1 MYYDGYYLDITAT
14 PVYYG
19 IPVTNLPQLNAITG
33 QEEYDSNYYYEEIIF
48 EFSPD
53 GEFRYFNYNGA
64 LDVVE
69 VPNESVAVMSFDEMT
84 ERIETQLSLDDIGMY
99 QLFGD
104 DLFTFISV
112 LLLVG
117 CGFGAGMVLGFMATI
132 YVSGER
138 VYAPLYGI
146 LLAVT
151 LFGICRQRSVWKE
164 PAAVSSAV
172 FLTALTVVCCAVNVL
187 FIVLSL

>member
-1 MYYDGYYLDITAT
+1 MELERSVDVDSYGVSGSDG
-14 PVYYG
+14 G
-19 IPVTNLPQLNAITG
+19 
-33 QEEYDSNYYYEEIIF
+33 S
-48 EFSPD
+48 
-53 GEFRYFNYNGA
+53 
-64 LDVVE
+64 
-69 VPNESVAVMSFDEMT
+69 
-84 ERIETQLSLDDIGMY
+84 
-99 QLFGD
+99 D
-104 DLFTFISV
+104 DLCAVPAVRRRSV
-112 LLLVG
+112 YLHQRAASGGVRLW
-117 CGFGAGMVLGFMATI
+117 CRMVLGFMATI

>member
-1 MYYDGYYLDITAT
+1 MRKSSRYAAYL
-14 PVYYG
+14 PFV
-19 IPVTNLPQLNAITG
+19 L
-33 QEEYDSNYYYEEIIF
+33 
-48 EFSPD
+48 
-53 GEFRYFNYNGA
+53 
-64 LDVVE
+64 
-69 VPNESVAVMSFDEMT
+69 VAV
-84 ERIETQLSLDDIGMY
+84 IG
-99 QLFGD
+99 L
-104 DLFTFISV
+104 V

>member
-1 MYYDGYYLDITAT
+1 M
-14 PVYYG
+14 VY
-19 IPVTNLPQLNAITG
+19 
-33 QEEYDSNYYYEEIIF
+33 
-48 EFSPD
+48 
-53 GEFRYFNYNGA
+53 A
-64 LDVVE
+64 L
-69 VPNESVAVMSFDEMT
+69 
-84 ERIETQLSLDDIGMY
+84 Y

-104 DLFTFISV
+104 DLFAFISV

-151 LFGICRQRSVWKE
+151 LSGICRQRSVWKE
-164 PAAVSSAV
+164 PAAVAVSGRKAEPAADAGVTAAVSKAAVPSAV